1 MREVLDIGNQ
11 AHLNK
16 KQLITHNYWK
26 MGKPHAQRK
35 QEIIQSALE
44 LAAEQGVKKVTTQ
57 AIADRVGIAQ
67 PTVFRHFKTRD
78 DIFADAIAWLADKLF
93 SVIGVALDER
103 LPADQRLKRLI
114 ETQLDF
120 VSRHRGLPRM
130 LFSDRLHLES
140 PILKKT
146 VQRVMGKYTSQVADL
161 IRAGTESGCF
171 DQSLDPDES
180 ARFVAATIQGLIMR
194 WSIFDFSF
202 RLADESDALWT
213 FIHAALKRRK

>member
-1 MREVLDIGNQ
+1 
-11 AHLNK
+11 
-16 KQLITHNYWK
+16 
-26 MGKPHAQRK
+26 MGKPHAERR

-78 DIFADAIAWLADKLF
+78 DIFSDAIAWLADRLF
-93 SVIGVALDER
+93 SVIGSVLDER
-103 LPADQRLKRLI
+103 LPPDQRLKKMI

-140 PILKKT
+140 PALKKA
-146 VQRVMGKYTSQVADL
+146 VQKVMGRYTGQVADL
-161 IRAGTESGCF
+161 IRAGIEAGCF

-180 ARFVAATIQGLIMR
+180 ARLVAATIQGLIMR

-202 RLADESDALWT
+202 RLVDESEPVWGYV
-213 FIHAALKRRK
+213 HAALRRH